1 MSQSANLPPRSAG
14 ILDLRLW
21 VGSSPWRL
29 APVWT
34 LLAGLVLSGDW
45 SFRPGNLARV
55 LLALLLV
62 EGLWGAIWGQMLV
75 LSQVVFRGSWPITS
89 TITPSW
95 PYATTDAPLA
105 RLWRWLQGSEDG
117 YLTRDVW
124 IALVLAGAASVMLG
138 RAAVLASVVVALLA
152 LAATAVYPLYPRLT
166 RFLGALVT
174 VALPWWLGMNLLT
187 AGPTTWW
194 PQPAQQA
201 VWLLMAAFTLLA
213 YAGEEL
219 AAGGSRAWLWAGHV
233 ALVAVLVLAEERT
246 AAIATAATLVVPS
259 VRVGRSD
266 PGHVGRWH
274 LLALVV
280 AVAILRLG

>member
-21 VGSSPWRL
+21 LGTSPWQL

-34 LLAGLVLSGDW
+34 FLAGLVLSGDW
-45 SFRPGNLARV
+45 SFRAGDLARV

-62 EGLWGAIWGQMLV
+62 EGLWGAIWGQMLA
-75 LSQVVFRGSWPITS
+75 LSQVAARGSEPNVARTV
-89 TITPSW
+89 PAW
-95 PYATTDAPLA
+95 PYAGADAPLA
-105 RLWRWLQGSEDG
+105 RLWRWFQGSEDG

-124 IALVLAGAASVMLG
+124 IVLVLAGAASVMLG
-138 RAAVLASVVVALLA
+138 ETAVLASVAVALLA
-152 LAATAVYPLYPRLT
+152 LAATAFAPVYPRVT

-174 VALPWWLGMNLLT
+174 VALPWWLGMNILS
-187 AGPTTWW
+187 AGPAAWW

-213 YAGEEL
+213 FAGEEL
-219 AAGGSRAWLWAGHV
+219 SAGGSHAWLWAGHI
-233 ALVAVLVLAEERT
+233 ALVAVLALAEERT
-246 AAIATAATLVVPS
+246 AAVATAATLVVPS
-259 VRVGRSD
+259 VRVGRND
-266 PGHVGRWH
+266 REHLGRWH

-280 AVAILRLG
+280 AVAVLRLG